1 MGNNRHEIIFWMQKE
16 RFIIMNGQRLLILIR
31 DVNEVIGNLEKCT
44 KILQDAEENE
54 STVFIEFGLKKIFA
68 DFFIIV
74 ENFTS
79 MVLKELKKYKIG
91 IDMKKSLQILKENN
105 IIDEKIFEFLNEGR
119 MFRNRISHRYKEP
132 SREELMIFIN
142 ENTMNLHNTLKI
154 MKSMIDK

>member
-1 MGNNRHEIIFWMQKE
+1 
-16 RFIIMNGQRLLILIR
+16 
-31 DVNEVIGNLEKCT
+31 
-44 KILQDAEENE
+44 
-54 STVFIEFGLKKIFA
+54 
-68 DFFIIV
+68 
-74 ENFTS
+74 

-142 ENTMNLHNTLKI
+142 ENTVNLHNILKI